1 MAKRVI
7 KKVSAQEGLKL
18 LGFDT
23 RRAARGRV
31 LVAIGPVHSKR
42 YSFYYR
48 KGDGHTLYRWGRLAN
63 AEVSYIDG
71 ELSTVRFLPDDWPY
85 NQPGWTDAS

>member
-1 MAKRVI
+1 MSTLTV

-18 LGFDT
+18 LGFDLK
-23 RRAARGRV
+23 RAARGRV
-31 LVAIGPVHSKR
+31 LVAMGPIHSKR

-48 KGDGHTLYRWGRLAN
+48 KGDGHTLFRWGRLAN

-71 ELSTVRFLPDDWPY
+71 KLSTVRFLPDDWPW
-85 NQPGWTDAS
+85 NQSTE